1 MSTPALDL
9 IGAAALLLW
18 ALRMVRT
25 GVSRAFGGRL
35 RHWLAIG
42 TRNRVTAFGV
52 GLAATCAL
60 QSSTATVVMT
70 ASFAGRALIGTAM
83 ALAIMLGAD
92 VGTSL
97 VAQALTFN
105 MHWLS
110 PALIV
115 AGVALFMAKDASRSR
130 AIGRALLG
138 LGLLLLS
145 LRPLGEATAP
155 MLSSPVVGSLL
166 TALAQAPALG
176 VVIGAGLTVLA
187 SSSLAIAPPGSTA
200 CMTEFTI
207 DPLEAETSME
217 IPSALMSIVGS
228 DLGEI
233 DGEKA
238 SLAIEAQAAAARG
251 RVEGLRR
258 RKSHIRPAHAIC
270 KTPRATAR
278 NLSFWAPVNDDVVVD
293 LPVGRD
299 LDKLNDTLTPIADR
313 LDPKARSALVLRFG
327 ILEVVVSPRPL
338 HETEPARPLIG
349 KARDLQLARIGERPP
364 NPFALAA
371 QHLEAVGIVNCAPVV
386 IEGDAVHGIE

>member
-1 MSTPALDL
+1 MRTPALDL

-166 TALAQAPALG
+166 TALAQAPALE
-176 VVIGAGLTVLA
+176 VVRGLAVLA
-187 SSSLAIAPPGSTA
+187 SSSLAIAASGSTA

-258 RKSHIRPAHAIC
+258 RKSHIRPAHAIEDGAVLPAG
-270 KTPRATAR
+270 PR
-278 NLSFWAPVNDDVVVD
+278 S
-293 LPVGRD
+293 
-299 LDKLNDTLTPIADR
+299 
-313 LDPKARSALVLRFG
+313 S
-327 ILEVVVSPRPL
+327 
-338 HETEPARPLIG
+338 
-349 KARDLQLARIGERPP
+349 
-364 NPFALAA
+364 
-371 QHLEAVGIVNCAPVV
+371 
-386 IEGDAVHGIE
+386 DANRRRYCR